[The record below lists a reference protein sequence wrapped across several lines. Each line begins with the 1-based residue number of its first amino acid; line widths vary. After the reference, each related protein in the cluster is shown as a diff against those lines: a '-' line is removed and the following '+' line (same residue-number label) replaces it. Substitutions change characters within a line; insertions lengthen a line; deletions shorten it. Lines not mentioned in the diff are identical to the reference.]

1 MAVDANNT
9 NEVKGSQGVT
19 KLNQPPSEVVIQL
32 FHRYKSRERGLY
44 VLAFPRK
51 DTATGGERSFWLLP
65 DVVAT
70 SRTVVDG
77 CLCGSS
83 TRLCEDRLVGAI
95 SDICQ
100 PSGGVVRGSLGAL
113 TMESTTAVTLLGLHL
128 LVDEPKCV
136 LKEKVSP

>member
-1 MAVDANNT
+1 MPVDADST
-9 NEVKGSQGVT
+9 NEVMASQGVT
-19 KLNQPPSEVVIQL
+19 ILNQPPYEVLIQR
-32 FHRYKSRERGLY
+32 FHRYKSREQGIVRPGISEKGY
-44 VLAFPRK
+44 SNRV
-51 DTATGGERSFWLLP
+51 ERSFWLLP

-100 PSGGVVRGSLGAL
+100 PSGAWYEDRWG
-113 TMESTTAVTLLGLHL
+113 HL
-128 LVDEPKCV
+128 QWNP
-136 LKEKVSP
+136 PRP